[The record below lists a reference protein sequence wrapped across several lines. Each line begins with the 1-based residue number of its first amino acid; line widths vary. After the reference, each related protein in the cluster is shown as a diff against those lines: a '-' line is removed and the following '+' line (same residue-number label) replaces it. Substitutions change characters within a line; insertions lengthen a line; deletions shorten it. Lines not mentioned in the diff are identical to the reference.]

1 MLQQT
6 QDWASLVY
14 RTGRVSELTLTC
26 QRIVSHL
33 MSILQVRNA
42 TAVLPP
48 IVNGAL
54 RYSRCF
60 GGSPLCCS
68 SWIIGG
74 GGFNHPLNLQ
84 FFPQIIVMAKF
95 PSA

>member
-6 QDWASLVY
+6 QDWASPVY
-14 RTGRVSELTLTC
+14 RTGQVSELTLTC

-48 IVNGAL
+48 NSKWCAPLFKVLWRIPL
-54 RYSRCF
+54 MLFELDYW
-60 GGSPLCCS
+60 GGEGSTIL
-68 SWIIGG
+68 
-74 GGFNHPLNLQ
+74 
-84 FFPQIIVMAKF
+84 
-95 PSA
+95 